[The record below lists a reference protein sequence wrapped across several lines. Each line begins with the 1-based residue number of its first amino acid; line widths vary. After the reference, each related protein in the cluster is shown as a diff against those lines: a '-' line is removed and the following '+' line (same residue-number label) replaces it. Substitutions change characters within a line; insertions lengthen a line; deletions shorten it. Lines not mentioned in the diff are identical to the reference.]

1 MRTLALSITALVL
14 LGLAADTARAQE
26 SIPDPFLTKES
37 FFGEETIPDT
47 SYLYATRFRPV
58 PESTLRTENGVS
70 VPLGSVRLVGQGSS
84 YYPGGSSNQKVRN
97 ESLHIAWALSDDSDL
112 IVGAWRFKHRQEGL
126 ERIEVLTVGIGIVRR
141 Y

>member
-1 MRTLALSITALVL
+1 MRTLALSITALAL
-14 LGLAADTARAQE
+14 LTFSAETARAQT
-26 SIPDPFLTKES
+26 SIPNTFQDEEPL
-37 FFGEETIPDT
+37 FGQEPIPDT
-47 SYLYATRFRPV
+47 SYLYVTRFQPV

-97 ESLHIAWALSDDSDL
+97 ESLHIAWTLSDDSDL
-112 IVGAWRFKHRQEGL
+112 IVGAWRFKHCQEGL
-126 ERIEVLTVGIGIVRR
+126 ERIEVLTAGIGFVQH